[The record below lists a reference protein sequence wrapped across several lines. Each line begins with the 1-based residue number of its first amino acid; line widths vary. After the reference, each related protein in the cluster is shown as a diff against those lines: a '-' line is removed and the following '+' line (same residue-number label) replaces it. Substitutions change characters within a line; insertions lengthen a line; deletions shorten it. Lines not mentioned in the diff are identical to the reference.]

1 MAKILVAED
10 EPDIR
15 ELLSF
20 TLKYGGFE
28 VVTAANGLEA
38 IEQAEKSKPDMI
50 LLDVRMPRMTG
61 YEACKVLKKKPETA
75 DIPIVFLS
83 AKGQEAE
90 VERGIEVGAIDYIL
104 KPFAPD
110 TLISQIKKLLD
121 NSDSKTPSPGRS
133 KRAQAAR
140 KAAAT
145 KETKA
150 AKETE
155 AAKKAEPAGE
165 KDKPNNKK

>member
-15 ELLSF
+15 ELLAF

-28 VVTAANGLEA
+28 VITAANGLEA
-38 IEQAEKSKPDMI
+38 VEQANKSKPDMI

-61 YEACKVLKKKPETA
+61 YEACKVLKEKPETA
-75 DIPIVFLS
+75 EIPIVFLS

-90 VERGIEVGAIDYIL
+90 VERGIEAGAIDYIL

-121 NSDSKTPSPGRS
+121 SADSKGQTPRKG
-133 KRAQAAR
+133 KRAQATK
-140 KAAAT
+140 KAEASKETTAT
-145 KETKA
+145 KKA
-150 AKETE
+150 EST
-155 AAKKAEPAGE
+155 KKAEPAQ
-165 KDKPNNKK
+165 KKENHNQK

>member
-15 ELLSF
+15 ELLAF
-20 TLKYGGFE
+20 TLKYGGFD

-38 IEQAEKSKPDMI
+38 VEQAAQNKPDMI

-61 YEACKVLKKKPETA
+61 YEACKVLKEKPETA
-75 DIPIVFLS
+75 GIPIVFLS

-90 VERGIEVGAIDYIL
+90 VERGIEAGAIDYIL

-110 TLISQIKKLLD
+110 TLISHIKKLLD
-121 NSDSKTPSPGRS
+121 SGDSKGKPPAKAR
-133 KRAQAAR
+133 RAQ
-140 KAAAT
+140 T
-145 KETKA
+145 S
-150 AKETE
+150 
-155 AAKKAEPAGE
+155 KKAEPA
-165 KDKPNNKK
+165 NKKENHNKK

>member
-15 ELLSF
+15 ELLAF
-20 TLKYGGFE
+20 TLKYGGFD

-38 IEQAEKSKPDMI
+38 VEQAEKNKPDMI

-61 YEACKVLKKKPETA
+61 YEACKVLKEKPETK

-90 VERGIEVGAIDYIL
+90 VERGIEVGAVDYIL

-121 NSDSKTPSPGRS
+121 SSDSKTPTPGGKGRRVPATKKAGAS
-133 KRAQAAR
+133 RDTEAAR
-140 KAAAT
+140 KA
-145 KETKA
+145 EP
-150 AKETE
+150 AKE
-155 AAKKAEPAGE
+155 
-165 KDKPNNKK
+165 KDNHSNK

>member
-20 TLKYGGFE
+20 TLKYGGFD

-38 IEQAEKSKPDMI
+38 VEQAEKSKPDMI

-61 YEACKVLKKKPETA
+61 YEACKVLKEKPETK

-121 NSDSKTPSPGRS
+121 KADSKDGSPV
-133 KRAQAAR
+133 
-140 KAAAT
+140 
-145 KETKA
+145 A
-150 AKETE
+150 AKRTRARRTE
-155 AAKKAEPAGE
+155 RTGQSGQTGQKANHKK
-165 KDKPNNKK
+165 